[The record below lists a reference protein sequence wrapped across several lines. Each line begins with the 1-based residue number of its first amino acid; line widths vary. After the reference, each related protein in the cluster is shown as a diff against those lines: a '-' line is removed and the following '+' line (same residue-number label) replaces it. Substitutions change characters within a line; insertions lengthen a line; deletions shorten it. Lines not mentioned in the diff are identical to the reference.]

1 MNQAVLIP
9 ERIVSL
15 KIFAHK
21 LRKYAPLFYKFI
33 FLELRHL
40 FFKKYCN
47 ASNLNVV
54 YSDGSWLNR
63 KSTSDS
69 LAIENYL
76 VNNIDL
82 VRERSILHVGIGNG
96 ELTQFLL
103 FSKPSSLHG
112 LTIIEE
118 EHTNASSFSRKH
130 TIKEC
135 KYFLQNKYSLN
146 AENNEKKY
154 NIIIDNDLAGYAC
167 CKTHFRSLIKYYYKS
182 LSSGGLLI
190 TGERGLL
197 YFDNGFGINQRLQ
210 DHYLKSYFTHIKT
223 TSLGCVI
230 FRKNGV

>member
-9 ERIVSL
+9 ERKLSL

-21 LRKYAPLFYKFI
+21 LRRHIPLFYKFI

-40 FFKKYCN
+40 FFRTYCY

-69 LAIENYL
+69 LAIENHL
-76 VNNIDL
+76 ADNIDL
-82 VRERSILHVGIGNG
+82 LYGRSILHVGIGNG

-103 FSKPSSLHG
+103 SSKPSILHG

-118 EHTNASSFSRKH
+118 EHANANSFSRNYSIEKC
-130 TIKEC
+130 E
-135 KYFLQNKYSLN
+135 YFLLNKYSLN
-146 AENNEKKY
+146 ALNVEQNY
-154 NIIIDNDLAGYAC
+154 DIIIDNDLAGYAC
-167 CKTHFRSLIKYYYKS
+167 CKLHFRSLINFYYAS
-182 LSSGGLLI
+182 LSSDGLLI

-197 YFDNGFGINQRLQ
+197 YFDNGFGINPRLQ
-210 DHYLKSYFTHIKT
+210 DHYLKPYFRHIKT

-230 FRKNGV
+230 FKKNQI